1 MSARPSHTINPSA
14 PLTAADNASE
24 LEPSSY
30 RRPPTLS
37 ATPSPPDPAAPEPGP
52 SKLAAR
58 TSRKRSPSAQ
68 TPNDDLDGIPN
79 SKKAKTNGPHPDP
92 DISGM
97 HSSDVETMGIDGEPL
112 NKTDP
117 TADIKTFFRA
127 LPQVP
132 GQAKKRMSCILC
144 AKGLGCVK
152 QDKFLSYEHSTLRRH
167 AASLHSKIKFES
179 MLPNDTRQRREAAL
193 DKGAKI
199 LQSTITHHFQPENAA
214 EKPIAYSDKAFAC
227 AAIEW
232 LIEANLVRISLHR
245 PPNYWAESLYSIGH
259 PSRG

>member
-1 MSARPSHTINPSA
+1 
-14 PLTAADNASE
+14 
-24 LEPSSY
+24 
-30 RRPPTLS
+30 
-37 ATPSPPDPAAPEPGP
+37 
-52 SKLAAR
+52 
-58 TSRKRSPSAQ
+58 
-68 TPNDDLDGIPN
+68 
-79 SKKAKTNGPHPDP
+79 
-92 DISGM
+92 M
-97 HSSDVETMGIDGEPL
+97 HSSDVETMGIDGESL

-152 QDKFLSYEHSTLRRH
+152 QDKILSYEHSTLRRH
-167 AASLHSKIKFES
+167 AASLHLRRYKRWCKENKFES
-179 MLPNDTRQRREAAL
+179 MLPDDTKRRREAAL

-214 EKPIAYSDKAFAC
+214 EKPIAYSDKAFSC

-232 LIEANLVRISLHR
+232 LIEANIPPQVFDRPSFKRLVDLASRANHGVKLPLPRQTRGRVIKMFKQQMCLLKERLSVSSLFR
-245 PPNYWAESLYSIGH
+245 FPTFLALMLTD
-259 PSRG
+259 